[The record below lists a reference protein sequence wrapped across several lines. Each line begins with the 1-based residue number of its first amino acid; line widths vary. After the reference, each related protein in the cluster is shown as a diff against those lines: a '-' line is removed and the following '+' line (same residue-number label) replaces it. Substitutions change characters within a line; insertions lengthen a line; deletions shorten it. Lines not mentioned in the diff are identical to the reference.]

1 MVTNRLLV
9 RVMSAVHWA
18 LYRVSGGLLGA
29 NVGAP
34 VLLLTTLGSKS
45 KQSRTTPLLY
55 LEEGD
60 RWIVVASNAGDDRH
74 PDWWPNLEANP
85 VAPIHIKRRVSQ
97 VRAKEATEMERDSL
111 WPLLVGMY
119 SVYDDYQRQ
128 TSRKIPIVFLEP
140 FSKRTVTE

>member
-1 MVTNRLLV
+1 MVTNRLFV
-9 RVMSAVHWA
+9 RVISAVHRA

-34 VLLLTTLGSKS
+34 VLLLTTLGRKS
-45 KQSRTTPLLY
+45 QQSRTTPLLY

-60 RWIVVASNAGDDRH
+60 HWIVVASNGGDDRY
-74 PDWWPNLEANP
+74 PAWWLNLKANP
-85 VAPIHIKRRVSQ
+85 VAQIQIGRVVNQ
-97 VRAKEATEMERDSL
+97 VRARETTEMDRDRL

-119 SVYDDYQRQ
+119 PVYDDYQRR

-140 FSKRTVTE
+140 F

>member
-1 MVTNRLLV
+1 M
-9 RVMSAVHWA
+9 MSVVHRA

-34 VLLLTTLGSKS
+34 VLLLTTLGRKS

-60 RWIVVASNAGDDRH
+60 NWIVVASNAGDDRH
-74 PDWWPNLEANP
+74 PDWWLNLKANP
-85 VAPIHIKRRVSQ
+85 VAQIHIKRKVSQ
-97 VRAKEATEMERDSL
+97 VRAREATEMERDRL
-111 WPLLVGMY
+111 WALLVGMY
-119 SVYDDYQRQ
+119 SVYNDYQRR
-128 TSRKIPIVFLEP
+128 TSRKIPIIFLEP